1 MEDPTPCTGILV
13 LGWIVGTMYL
23 SSCRRMGRVS
33 RNQSTTLNTLV
44 LVDRCMSKV
53 SYVLLILLTIT
64 VYYIIGGRSIVV
76 YLGLGD
82 TLQLY
87 RDVGSGE
94 IQYTTFCVSL
104 TTFDIV

>member
-1 MEDPTPCTGILV
+1 MT
-13 LGWIVGTMYL
+13 
-23 SSCRRMGRVS
+23 
-33 RNQSTTLNTLV
+33 
-44 LVDRCMSKV
+44 KV
-53 SYVLLILLTIT
+53 SQVIININY
-64 VYYIIGGRSIVV
+64 YNYIIGGRSIVV

-94 IQYTTFCVSL
+94 IQYTIFCVSL